1 MQVFFVTILKETN
14 ARWLPVHA
22 ANAAAMLQNAG
33 LSNLDFS
40 LLDLSFDEAAQSKKT
55 PAELLSDS
63 VYRQYAKNGKKQK
76 IAVIFSLFSWN
87 VAESLLCV
95 EKIKEKAAKN
105 GVNAGDLTFIAM
117 GENVS
122 ARFEC
127 SKNVP
132 AGDDLAVFDFLIA
145 GEAETACLNLVK
157 ELLACEAG
165 AKNAKSSVK
174 NRIRFGIEENLE
186 KLPSP
191 WLGKVIDPVTY
202 NGAVLQ
208 LSRAGAAPRNIPVP
222 RIEKE
227 LEIFARK
234 RVPDVFVLDDNFGA
248 NKDRALQFLRLFGKK
263 LGGAHFC
270 FNLNAQSIDKQLAA
284 GLAQLACSL
293 QIEFNNARNIDRK
306 AFSKKIA
313 VLNDFDLAFG
323 FNLVYGAPDDTL
335 PSFKESVDFALSL
348 YPNNL
353 EFCRFNAV
361 NGSRNYQ
368 NAQKAG
374 LKIENK
380 PPYFVQHAPTFSS
393 GDLVKAEHLAFAC
406 DVFYSC
412 GRAVGWF
419 LPVLQPLRIKP
430 SQFLTDFAEWQRCNN
445 CAQNTGFNPN
455 FCSHQEL
462 ERMQLSFL
470 QFKYEEKHLSYAI
483 PAMADMVRLNGAL
496 ARLWGEG
503 EESVLELS
511 YNPEDIMSP
520 EAANILAFVD
530 QACMEDCKI
539 RTFIGDDGPDFEY
552 L

>member
-1 MQVFFVTILKETN
+1 MQVYFVTILKETN
-14 ARWLPVHA
+14 ARWLPLQA

-33 LSNLDFS
+33 LSNLGFS

-55 PAELLSDS
+55 PADLLSDS
-63 VYRQYAKNGKKQK
+63 IFSKHAANGKKQK
-76 IAVIFSLFSWN
+76 MAVFFSLFNWN

-95 EKIKEKAAKN
+95 EKIKEKAEKN
-105 GVNAGDLTFIAM
+105 GVNAGDLTFAAM
-117 GENVS
+117 GDNVS

-127 SKNVP
+127 GKNAP

-165 AKNAKSSVK
+165 GKNAKTSIK

-208 LSRAGAAPRNIPVP
+208 LGRTGGQPRYVPAARV
-222 RIEKE
+222 EKE

-234 RVPDVFVLDDNFGA
+234 RVPDVFVLDENFGA
-248 NKDRALQFLRLFGKK
+248 NKDRALQMLRLFGKK
-263 LGGAHFC
+263 LGNAHFC
-270 FNLNAQSIDKQLAA
+270 FNLAAQGIDKQLAA
-284 GLAQLACSL
+284 SLSQLACSL
-293 QIEFNNARNIDRK
+293 QIEFNSVRNVDRK

-313 VLNDFDLAFG
+313 VLNEYDLAFG
-323 FNLVYGAPDDTL
+323 FNLVYGAPNDTL
-335 PSFKESVDFALSL
+335 PGFKESVDFALSL

-353 EFCRFNAV
+353 EFSRFSAV
-361 NGSRNYQ
+361 SGSKIYQ
-368 NAQKAG
+368 EAQKAG
-374 LKIENK
+374 LKTEGK
-380 PPYFVQHAPTFSS
+380 PPYLVQHAPTFSS
-393 GDLVKAEHLAFAC
+393 GDLLKAEHLAFAC

-419 LPVLQPLRIKP
+419 MPVLQPLRIKP

-445 CAQNTGFNPN
+445 CAQNTGFNPV

-511 YNPEDIMSP
+511 YSPEDILSP
-520 EAANILAFVD
+520 EAGNILAFVD